1 MWLHVPFVGRNQ
13 VGRGGQPRQTTSPP
27 PSPPPLPPTHPRPP
41 PAPHPTPSTHS
52 LTPLVASPPGTNGAC
67 GGWELAFPFDG
78 ERAAVTAPCR
88 RSCPPFCCPGLLL
101 NKSLARFPRHVVTKM
116 PAYASLTQY
125 TALGLPVRETLR
137 EAFFRW
143 AKNIAGGLGE
153 ARRVTQQ
160 VRGGA
165 ETCSTRL

>member
-116 PAYASLTQY
+116 PAYAGLDAIYGSRTASTRNITRGLF
-125 TALGLPVRETLR
+125 ALGE
-137 EAFFRW
+137 
-143 AKNIAGGLGE
+143 KHC
-153 ARRVTQQ
+153 RRPRRSSKSYTTGQ
-160 VRGGA
+160 R
-165 ETCSTRL
+165 RR